1 MDDATARRLALLAT
15 GVALAAVATTL
26 ARFVLVDGGITA
38 AEPFAV
44 VIGIGVAMPMLLAG
58 AYPVTQQGVEGR
70 TRVVLALAEAAGG
83 IAVGALAVVI
93 LLPPNLPNFLPVGG
107 GAASTYLGGIAAR
120 AVVLSRDPGPRET
133 DA

>member
-1 MDDATARRLALLAT
+1 MDEATARRLALLAT

-26 ARFVLVDGGITA
+26 ARFVLVGEGVGA

-44 VIGIGVAMPMLLAG
+44 VVGLGVAMPVFLAG

-70 TRVVLALAEAAGG
+70 TRAVLALAEAGGG

-93 LLPPNLPNFLPVGG
+93 LLPPTLPNFLPVGG
-107 GAASTYLGGIAAR
+107 GAASTYLGATAAR
-120 AVVLSRDPGPRET
+120 AVVLSRDSGPREN

>member
-1 MDDATARRLALLAT
+1 MDDATTRRLALLAT
-15 GVALAAVATTL
+15 AIALAAVVTTL
-26 ARFVLVDGGITA
+26 ARFVLVSEGVGA

-44 VIGIGVAMPMLLAG
+44 VVGLGVAMPMLLAG